1 MLNKNSLLGGI
12 QKKFPKTF
20 ESWDGFQTSIIANDR
35 EGLDPVI
42 IVVLYNKPTE
52 DIPANLHRAFRLDVA
67 NDSID
72 SGDNSMVED
81 EMKRVYPELYALRD
95 ADDKEALDNDTEFTD
110 VEEIASN
117 SDNAMYLKQDLEV
130 LNDNENNG

>member
-1 MLNKNSLLGGI
+1 MLNKNSLLGEI

-20 ESWDGFQTSIIANDR
+20 ESWDGFQTSIVANDR

-42 IVVLYNKPTE
+42 MVVLYNKPTE
-52 DIPANLHRAFRLDVA
+52 EAPVNLHRAFRLDVA

-72 SGDNSMVED
+72 SGDNSMVEG
-81 EMKRVYPELYALRD
+81 EMKRVYPERYERDD
-95 ADDKEALDNDTEFTD
+95 ADTVLTD
-110 VEEIASN
+110 DEEIASN
-117 SDNAMYLKQDLEV
+117 SDNAMYLKQDLGV

>member
-52 DIPANLHRAFRLDVA
+52 ESPANLHRAFRLDVA

-72 SGDNSMVED
+72 SGDNSMIED
-81 EMKRVYPELYALRD
+81 EMKRVYPELYARRD
-95 ADDKEALDNDTEFTD
+95 AGDKDTELTD
-110 VEEIASN
+110 DEEIASN
-117 SDNAMYLKQDLEV
+117 SDRAMYLKQDLGV